1 MLSFEV
7 TGAGPPLLLLHAG
20 VADRR
25 MWDGIREPLA
35 GAHTVVMP
43 DLRGFG
49 QSELGSEGYSHVAD
63 VVAVLD
69 HLGIGRAAVVG
80 ASFGGLVAMQLAT
93 AHPDRVDRLVLAA
106 PPLPGWDWSDS
117 MRAFWAEEDAGLER
131 GDVDAAVETNVRM
144 WAGSDTAVQDAVR
157 AMQWRAFELQL
168 GGTAEEADE
177 PLDPA
182 GIASPT
188 LIVVG
193 SRDLKDFV
201 AIAERLVSTMPDAN
215 RAIIE
220 DAGHLVAIERPAE
233 FAALVAGFVE
243 NTD

>member
-1 MLSFEV
+1 MLSHEV
-7 TGAGPPLLLLHAG
+7 TGTGAPLLLLHAG

-25 MWDGIREPLA
+25 MWDGVREPLSDT
-35 GAHTVVMP
+35 HTVVTP

-49 QSELGSEGYSHVAD
+49 QSPLGSDPYSHVAD
-63 VVAVLD
+63 VLAVLD
-69 HLGIGRAAVVG
+69 HLGIGRASVVG
-80 ASFGGLVAMQLAT
+80 ASFGGLVAMQFAT

-106 PPLPGWDWSDS
+106 PPLPGWDWSES
-117 MRAFWAEEDAGLER
+117 MRTFWAEEDAGLER

-144 WAGSDTAVQDAVR
+144 WAGADPTVQSAVR

-168 GGTAEEADE
+168 GSTAEERDE
-177 PLDPA
+177 ALEPA
-182 GIASPT
+182 GITAPT

-193 SRDLKDFV
+193 SRDLPDFA
-201 AIAERLVSTMPDAN
+201 AIADRLVRTMPQAN

-233 FAALVAGFVE
+233 FTALVTGFLQP
-243 NTD
+243 